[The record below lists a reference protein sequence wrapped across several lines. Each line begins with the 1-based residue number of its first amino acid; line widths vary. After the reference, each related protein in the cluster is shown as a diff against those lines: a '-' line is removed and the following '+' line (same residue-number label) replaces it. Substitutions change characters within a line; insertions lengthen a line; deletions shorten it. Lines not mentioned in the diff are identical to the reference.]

1 MTEINGQIEQVSL
14 QDAEEVQESAAYISL
29 KEQRQVIND
38 CAFIQSE
45 IADCYASIGYELAE
59 FMAQKG
65 VEFSLN
71 WQNKEV
77 PQLFLDFLDSCDSV
91 KKLPS
96 SYVYSP
102 IVELGEPAEGP
113 AMEFHAS
120 AAWQYI
126 AELEKKKHD
135 I

>member
-1 MTEINGQIEQVSL
+1 MTEINEQIEQVSKL
-14 QDAEEVQESAAYISL
+14 IYAVIQESAAYISL
-29 KEQRQVIND
+29 EEQRQVIND

-77 PQLFLDFLDSCDSV
+77 PQLFLDFLDSCDNV
-91 KKLPS
+91 KKLSS
-96 SYVYSP
+96 SYVY
-102 IVELGEPAEGP
+102 VGEQSEDP

-126 AELEKKKHD
+126 AEREKSKRGYLAV
-135 I
+135 